1 MCCPGM
7 CRASDNDHSGAIF
20 GFTGFKDTV
29 KIAIGLFAKS
39 RFSFVHLLRS
49 LLTDECLADPLSV
62 IGSQRPLTKM
72 TPTLRKLLELV
83 IPHRW

>member
-7 CRASDNDHSGAIF
+7 CRASENDHSGAIF
-20 GFTGFKDTV
+20 GFTGFLDTV

-39 RFSFVHLLRS
+39 RLSFVYLPRS

-62 IGSQRPLTKM
+62 TGSPIALAKM
-72 TPTLRKLLELV
+72 TPTTRKWLELV
-83 IPHRW
+83 VPHRW